1 MKPLCLL
8 CPAQGP
14 SLRGPP
20 QSFSVGLLIRPSAL
34 PSRAEMHA
42 SKEHSVCTCT
52 GVLVCMCAQVR
63 VCIHMCTCM
72 SVCTYMYYAGT
83 CDMGTYRAH
92 SVAAVS
98 TCPEGAT
105 PGRHPRPTSGRCG
118 SCGRRALGQGDR
130 ARDPVL
136 GPPVEGC
143 PSPAHFTSYPDATPG
158 PLQLCELSLRAV
170 LRWKSHEI
178 RRQQCR
184 KKIKYFFVF
193 LIYEVRMCN
202 QNIPFG

>member
-1 MKPLCLL
+1 MQRCTPRRNIVCA
-8 CPAQGP
+8 PAQVC
-14 SLRGPP
+14 
-20 QSFSVGLLIRPSAL
+20 SFACVHRC
-34 PSRAEMHA
+34 
-42 SKEHSVCTCT
+42 VFVYTC
-52 GVLVCMCAQVR
+52 AR
-63 VCIHMCTCM
+63 VCQCVHICITLARVTWGRIVHILWLRFPPAQM
-72 SVCTYMYYAGT
+72 
-83 CDMGTYRAH
+83 
-92 SVAAVS
+92 
-98 TCPEGAT
+98 GAT

-143 PSPAHFTSYPDATPG
+143 PSPGHFTSYPDATPG

-202 QNIPFG
+202 QNVPFG